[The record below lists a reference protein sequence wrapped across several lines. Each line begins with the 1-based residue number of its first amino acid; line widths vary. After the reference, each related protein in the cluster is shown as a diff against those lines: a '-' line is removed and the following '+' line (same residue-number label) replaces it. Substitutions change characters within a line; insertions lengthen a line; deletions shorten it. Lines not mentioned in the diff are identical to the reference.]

1 MITKYIRNFFAF
13 RRQQQTQH
21 LFSCVWNEHTDLNT
35 IKRYIQA
42 GADVNAR
49 DGMPYRSVLE
59 FAAEHNANP
68 EVCEVLIKAGAD
80 VNARNDYC
88 GDSPLMY
95 AAQWGDG
102 SLTICQVLIQ
112 AGADVNAR
120 NNHGSSPLMLVARNK
135 PNPEICTLL
144 IEAGADVNAKDNEG
158 KKALDYAD
166 ALKDTDTNSV
176 VYWQLH
182 DASFK

>member
-1 MITKYIRNFFAF
+1 MSNSD
-13 RRQQQTQH
+13 
-21 LFSCVWNEHTDLNT
+21 LFSSDPEIISAC
-35 IKRYIQA
+35 IKS
-42 GADVNAR
+42 GAEVNAR
-49 DGMPYRSVLE
+49 DNRGDSPLMYATRY
-59 FAAEHNANP
+59 NNP
-68 EVCEVLIKAGAD
+68 EVCAVLIKAGAD